1 MQRAYCEVAWC
12 VEVWWYLGGVLVN
25 VIFLPV
31 RAEYPVI
38 GSSPGGA
45 SWGVYY
51 ATHHG
56 RLDRPH

>member
-31 RAEYPVI
+31 RAQYPVI
-38 GSSPGGA
+38 GSCPDGA

-51 ATHHG
+51 ATLRG
-56 RLDRPH
+56 